1 MKKTVFSL
9 ILLLSVFSALAGK
22 DSKEPAAEKDSSYT
36 EEDFFIDYTLKQKAS
51 QDRLVLLNKKG
62 NMAKLGEEKIEGL
75 ISGSL
80 HYKTTVKGLKG
91 IVTLTYSNYSDE
103 EGWIFD
109 GQIITKANMS
119 ADGTLDGCVSVKD
132 IGKVYYEKVILK
144 DGKAGG
150 GSYGIEL
157 EGGQKKE
164 VDYKLYF
171 TACPE

>member
-1 MKKTVFSL
+1 MKKIIFSL
-9 ILLLSVFSALAGK
+9 ILAVSAFFALTAQ
-22 DSKEPAAEKDSSYT
+22 DSKEAVAEKDFSYT

-80 HYKTTVKGLKG
+80 HYKTKVKGLKG

-109 GQIITKANMS
+109 GQIITKANMA
-119 ADGTLDGCVSVKD
+119 ADGTLDGCVSVKN

-150 GSYGIEL
+150 GTYGIEL
-157 EGGQKKE
+157 EGGPKKE